1 MKPSFTTRQ
10 APRAAG
16 PTVLHDGSRVS
27 KKLGRKVV
35 DWESDFRLLS
45 NSTDRRRRGQIEDD
59 VGIL

>member
-27 KKLGRKVV
+27 KKLGRKAV
-35 DWESDFRLLS
+35 DWEKRLSPLVEFP
-45 NSTDRRRRGQIEDD
+45 RID
-59 VGIL
+59 VVVRSRTTWIL